1 MSYEYKLSPKY
12 KDFLKHNAPVEFLEG
27 TTAAGKTTV
36 GITKFMLKVAKS
48 KKKMHV
54 IAAKTTGVA
63 EKNIIQKEYGIIDVF
78 GDLVKYNGNGD
89 KDNKIPHIRYNTP
102 NGDKVIYILG
112 YDNVD
117 KWKMALGSQFGCVLI
132 DEINT
137 ASIDFVREICTRNDY
152 LMATLN
158 PDDPNLPIYSEFINC
173 SRPLEK
179 YKNDVPK
186 EILEQLNSEE
196 KKNWT
201 YWFFSFYDNA
211 SLSEED
217 IEKKKLS
224 APKGTKLYKNKILG
238 LRGRATGLIFSN
250 FERKNNVISKEKAK
264 TYKFIQF
271 SAGLDTA
278 YSESSPDTLAMTFI
292 GITDKG
298 KLVILN
304 EEVYNNKNLEI
315 PLAPSDIAPRFF
327 NFLERNRKE
336 WGLARDVFVD
346 SADQATIIELKK
358 FKRNNPC
365 VYNFLNAYKRITIID
380 RIHLALGWINVEN
393 KIYYEVINTC
403 IEHIRELESYSWKED
418 KYDPEDANDH
428 TINSSQYAWIP
439 FRTKIGNYKG
449 E

>member
-1 MSYEYKLSPKY
+1 MSDEYKLSPKY
-12 KDFLKHNAPVEFLEG
+12 IDFLKHNAPVEALEG

-78 GDLVKYNGNGD
+78 GDLVRYNGNGD
-89 KDNKIPHIRYNTP
+89 KDNKIPHIRYNTS
-102 NGDKVIYILG
+102 NGEKIIYILG

-132 DEINT
+132 DEVNT
-137 ASIDFVREICTRNDY
+137 ANVEFVREISTRNDY
-152 LMATLN
+152 MMMTLN
-158 PDDPNLPIYSEFINC
+158 PDDPNLPIYDEFINC
-173 SRPLEK
+173 CRPLEK
-179 YKNDVPK
+179 YKKDVPN

-211 SLSEED
+211 SLSEAD

-250 FERKNNVISKEKAK
+250 FERKNNVITKEKAK

-346 SADQATIIELKK
+346 SADQATITELKK
-358 FKRNNPC
+358 FKRTNPC
-365 VYNFLNAYKRITIID
+365 VYNFLNAYKKVEIID
-380 RIHLALGWINVEN
+380 RIHLALGWINVDN
-393 KIYYEVINTC
+393 KIYYEVLNTC

-418 KYDPEDANDH
+418 KYEPEDSNDH